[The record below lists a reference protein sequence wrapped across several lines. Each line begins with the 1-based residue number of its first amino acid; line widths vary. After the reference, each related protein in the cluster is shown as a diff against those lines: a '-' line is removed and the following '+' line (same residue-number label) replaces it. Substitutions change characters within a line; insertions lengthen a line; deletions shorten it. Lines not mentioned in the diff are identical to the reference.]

1 VEFLSKRFT
10 WLEKLELILPGF
22 SGYKK
27 RELVREDDRLLR
39 GYLVKLLTD
48 AKNYLEEAAS
58 IMSEYDFTLAKKI
71 NTLASNVRLASDK
84 LRFAES
90 GYAPHYNIVKVDLPN
105 LEEMKRLDEEL
116 VSIVNEILNLSKN
129 VKEAASVSTVKVE
142 LLNKISEYLSKVD
155 DIMGRRIK
163 VLRGVR

>member
-1 VEFLSKRFT
+1 
-10 WLEKLELILPGF
+10 
-22 SGYKK
+22 
-27 RELVREDDRLLR
+27 
-39 GYLVKLLTD
+39 
-48 AKNYLEEAAS
+48 
-58 IMSEYDFTLAKKI
+58 MSEYDFTLAKKI

-116 VSIVNEILNLSKN
+116 VSIVNEILNLSKS

-142 LLNKISEYLSKVD
+142 LLNKIGEYLSKVD

-163 VLRGVR
+163 VLRGVG